1 MTQHMLIVLM
11 ATMVATFYGLI
22 GCTGKGAENAAI
34 QSRAAQVHPRAD
46 GSSGQHPAG
55 SALT

>member
-11 ATMVATFYGLI
+11 ATMVSTFYGLI
-22 GCTGKGAENAAI
+22 GGTGKGDENAAI
-34 QSRAAQVHPRAD
+34 QSGAVQVHPRAD
-46 GSSGQHPAG
+46 GGSGQHAAG